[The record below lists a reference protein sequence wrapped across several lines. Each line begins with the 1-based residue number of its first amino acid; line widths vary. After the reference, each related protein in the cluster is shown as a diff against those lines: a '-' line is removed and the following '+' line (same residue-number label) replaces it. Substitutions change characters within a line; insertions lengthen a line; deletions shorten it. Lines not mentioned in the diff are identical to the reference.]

1 MKTLICLG
9 FSALITTTSFA
20 QSLSIELDV
29 PSIQSH
35 QGNFKA
41 SGGGNMTH
49 WKTFALDYA
58 QSQKISNQQYADNQ
72 RVLNSNSGANANT
85 ASINS
90 GAGSINI
97 IIQENHGTNIAV
109 AEGK

>member
-1 MKTLICLG
+1 MKTFIYASLVTLT
-9 FSALITTTSFA
+9 ANMSFA
-20 QSLSIELDV
+20 QPLHIELDM

-41 SGGGNMTH
+41 VSGGNMTH

-58 QSQKISNQQYADNQ
+58 QSQKMNNQHYADSQ
-72 RVLNSNSGANANT
+72 SSSDGSANSNT
-85 ASINS
+85 ASIHA
-90 GAGSINI
+90 GAGSINV
-97 IIQENHGTNIAV
+97 IIQQNSGTSIAV